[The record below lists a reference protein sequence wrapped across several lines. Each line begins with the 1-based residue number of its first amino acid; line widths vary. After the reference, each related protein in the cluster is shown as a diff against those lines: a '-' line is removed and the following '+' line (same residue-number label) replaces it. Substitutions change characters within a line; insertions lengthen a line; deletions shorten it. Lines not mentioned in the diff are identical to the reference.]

1 MEKFFQDIGCGRV
14 HGGTLA
20 SFHKF
25 VEEPN
30 IISSSAIFSSFIG
43 AGYKKGGRVS
53 LPKEYFNPKTGGRV
67 VLPKEYFN
75 PKPMKGGNAITLPQE
90 FYGAETTHYVNN
102 PTMTDTS
109 IGDTLARVEIFSG
122 GKIQKNKKEHTKM
135 FTMKHFDNWITNYQQ
150 KNKIPNI
157 YIPKKIKQDILHF
170 INQVFMSSILDTI
183 KQNNGKLSFT
193 QFKANL
199 KKSLY

>member
-20 SFHKF
+20 SFNKF
-25 VEEPN
+25 VEDPH

-53 LPKEYFNPKTGGRV
+53 LPKEYFCPKTGGRIS
-67 VLPKEYFN
+67 LPKQFFC
-75 PKPMKGGNAITLPQE
+75 PKTLSGGNAITMPQE
-90 FYGAETTHYVNN
+90 FYGLETSHFVEN

-109 IGDTLARVEIFSG
+109 IGDTLARVGILSG
-122 GKIQKNKKEHTKM
+122 GKSHTQM
-135 FTMKHFDNWITNYQQ
+135 FTMKHFNNWITHYQQ
-150 KNKIPNI
+150 KNKIQNM
-157 YIPKKIKQDILHF
+157 YIPKKIKQYLLNV
-170 INQVFMSSILDTI
+170 INHIVISSVLDTI
-183 KQNNGKLSFT
+183 KKNNGKLSFT

-199 KKSLY
+199 RKSL